1 MNEPPAPDPDALL
14 KAAQRAARGR
24 LKIFLGAAPG
34 VGKTYEMLGEA
45 RARVAAGTDVVAG
58 VVETHGRADTMA
70 MLDGL
75 ERVPLR
81 QLQWQGGT
89 LAEMDID
96 AILARRPALVLVDEL
111 AHTNAPGSR
120 HPKRWQDVEELLA
133 AGIEVFTTLNI
144 QHVESLNDVVASFT
158 RVRVRET
165 VPDRLLEAAD
175 IQVVDL
181 PPDELIQRL
190 KDGKVY
196 VPAEASRALAHFF
209 SPANL
214 SALRELALRRA
225 AQSVDAQML
234 DLVRGLGLPGQWPVA
249 ERILVAVSDHPGCES
264 LVRTAKR
271 QADAARAPWTAL
283 NVVTPASRA
292 AQAQARLAATLAL
305 AAQLGG
311 EVAHVPA
318 PDILAGIKAHAA
330 QVRATQIIVGKAQ
343 RSWWFK
349 LRHGSL
355 VDRLIR
361 ETPGIAVN
369 VVPIEGPVPAASAA
383 LGRPVPLAGWVWTLL
398 MVAAATL
405 VALALRSGLGIAN
418 VSLLYM
424 LPVMAAA
431 TLFGL
436 NAGIMAGLASALAFN
451 FFFLP
456 PIYTFTI
463 ADPENWLAV
472 AVLLGVAVVTS
483 QLASRIRAQADL
495 AATSARDNAVL
506 AGFLSRLTRIAE
518 NDALAQ
524 TITTEFARQ
533 FDCQAVLAG
542 PGPDGPAQLAA
553 SEADVALDTM
563 AQAAAGWALVRGEVA
578 GHGSA
583 TLTASDW
590 LFRPLPGASGPL
602 AVLGL
607 RREDG
612 RDPVPPDQLPL
623 LAGLIDQAALALDR
637 ARLAGEARQLARVE
651 ERDRLRATLLQ
662 SVAHDLKTPLT
673 IIQAAAA
680 ELERGS
686 TPALIATV
694 RAEAERLKRFV
705 GNLLDMARV
714 EAGALHPMPEPI
726 DLTDAIAA
734 AVHDTRHVLGDR
746 PIQLDVRPDLPLV
759 RLDPRLFHHMLINL
773 LDNAGRYAAAATPL
787 AIIAT
792 RRPDGLDLAI
802 IDSGPGLPDGHDPF
816 TAFRRLKGSD
826 RSAGGTGLGLA
837 IVKGFADAMGLRVTA
852 ANRGDDATG
861 AVFTLHM
868 ADNLLVRTPAEA
880 LL

>member
-1 MNEPPAPDPDALL
+1 VNDLPAPDPDALL
-14 KAAQRAARGR
+14 KAAQREGRGR

-45 RARVAAGTDVVAG
+45 RARAAAGVDVVAG
-58 VVETHGRADTMA
+58 VVETHGRAETMA
-70 MLDGL
+70 MLEGL
-75 ERVPLR
+75 EQVPQR
-81 QLQWQGGT
+81 QIPWQGGT
-89 LAEMDID
+89 LTEMDID

-111 AHTNAPGSR
+111 AHSNVPGSR
-120 HPKRWQDVEELLA
+120 HPKRWQDVEELLG
-133 AGIEVFTTLNI
+133 AGIDLFSTLNI
-144 QHVESLNDVVASFT
+144 QHVESLGDVVASFT

-165 VPDRLLEAAD
+165 VPDRVLEAAD

-249 ERILVAVSDHPGCES
+249 ERILVAVSDHPGSEA
-264 LVRTAKR
+264 LVRAAKR
-271 QADAARAPWTAL
+271 LADAARAPWTAL
-283 NVVTPASRA
+283 NVITPASRDA
-292 AQAQARLAATLAL
+292 DAQARLAATLAL
-305 AAQLGG
+305 VGQLGG
-311 EVAHVPA
+311 DVAHVPA
-318 PDILAGIKAHAA
+318 PDILSGIKAHAA

-369 VVPIEGPVPAASAA
+369 VVPIEGAGPAAGSATS
-383 LGRPVPLAGWVWTLL
+383 RPVPPAGWGWTLA

-405 VALALRSGLGIAN
+405 LGVALRNGLGIAN

-424 LPVMAAA
+424 LPVMTAAS
-431 TLFGL
+431 LFGL
-436 NAGIMAGLASALAFN
+436 RPGLLAGIASALAFN

-456 PIYTFTI
+456 PLYTFTI

-472 AVLLGVAVVTS
+472 AVLLGVAVATS

-495 AATSARDNAVL
+495 ASASARDNAVL
-506 AGFLSRLTRIAE
+506 AGFLRRLTRIDDDA
-518 NDALAQ
+518 ALAQ
-524 TITTEFARQ
+524 AIAAEFARQ
-533 FDCQAVLAG
+533 FDCQAMVVG
-542 PGPDGPAQLAA
+542 PGAGGPALLAA
-553 SEADVALDTM
+553 SETDLTLDTM
-563 AQAAAGWALVRGEVA
+563 AQAAAGWALERGETA
-578 GHGSA
+578 GHGTA

-590 LFRPLPGASGPL
+590 LFRPLVGAAGPL

-607 RREDG
+607 RGEDG
-612 RDPVPPDQLPL
+612 RDPLQAGQLPL

-637 ARLAGEARQLARVE
+637 ARLAGDARQLARVE

-680 ELERGS
+680 ELERGA

-714 EAGALHPMPEPI
+714 EAGALAVNTEPV

-746 PIQLDVRPDLPLV
+746 PIRLDVRPDLPLV
-759 RLDPRLFHHMLINL
+759 QLDPRLFHHMLINL

-787 AIIAT
+787 DITAS

-802 IDSGPGLPDGHDPF
+802 SDTGPGLAAGSDPF
-816 TAFRRLKGSD
+816 TAFRRLKVSD
-826 RSAGGTGLGLA
+826 RVAGGTGLGLA
-837 IVKGFADAMGLRVTA
+837 IVKGFADAMGVGVSAT
-852 ANRGDDATG
+852 NRSDGTG
-861 AVFTLHM
+861 AVFTLHLP
-868 ADNLLVRTPAEA
+868 DGLLVRAPAEA
-880 LL
+880 ML

>member
-1 MNEPPAPDPDALL
+1 MTEPTAPDPDALL
-14 KAAQRAARGR
+14 KAAQRAERGR

-45 RARVAAGTDVVAG
+45 RLRAAAGIDVVSG

-70 MLDGL
+70 MLEGL
-75 ERVPLR
+75 EQVPLR
-81 QLQWQGGT
+81 RLAWAGGT

-111 AHTNAPGSR
+111 AHSNAPGSR
-120 HPKRWQDVEELLA
+120 HPKRWQDVEELIA
-133 AGIEVFTTLNI
+133 AGIDVLTTLNI

-181 PPDELIQRL
+181 PPEELIQRL

-225 AQSVDAQML
+225 AQSVDARML

-249 ERILVAVSDHPGCES
+249 ERILVAVSDHPGSEA

-271 QADAARAPWTAL
+271 QADAARAPWTVL
-283 NVVTPASRA
+283 NVITPAPRETGAS
-292 AQAQARLAATLAL
+292 ARLAAILAL
-305 AAQLGG
+305 AGQLGAD
-311 EVAHVPA
+311 VAHVPA
-318 PDILAGIKAHAA
+318 ADILSGIKAHAKK
-330 QVRATQIIVGKAQ
+330 VRATQIIVGKAQ

-349 LRHGSL
+349 LRHGSV

-369 VVPIEGPVPAASAA
+369 VVPIEGEAPGKAPAPAGPVPMKGWAQS
-383 LGRPVPLAGWVWTLL
+383 LA
-398 MVAAATL
+398 M
-405 VALALRSGLGIAN
+405 VALATGIGLALRQVLGIAN
-418 VSLLYM
+418 VSLLYL
-424 LPVMAAA
+424 LPVMMSASQHGLRAG
-431 TLFGL
+431 LF
-436 NAGIMAGLASALAFN
+436 AGIASGLAFN

-456 PIYTFTI
+456 PLYTFTI

-472 AVLLGVAVVTS
+472 AVLLGVAVATS

-495 AATSARDNAVL
+495 ASASARDNAVL
-506 AGFLSRLTRIAE
+506 AGFLRRLTQIDDERR
-518 NDALAQ
+518 LAQ
-524 TITTEFARQ
+524 AIATEFAQQ
-533 FDCQAVLAG
+533 FAAQAVLAG
-542 PGPDGPAQLAA
+542 PGPDGPTLLAA
-553 SEADVALDTM
+553 SDTEVRLDTM
-563 AQAAAGWALVRGEVA
+563 ALAAAGWALQRGEIA

-590 LFRPLPGASGPL
+590 LFRPLMGANGPL

-607 RREDG
+607 RRDDG
-612 RDPVPPDQLPL
+612 RDPVAPDQLPL
-623 LAGLIDQAALALDR
+623 LAGLLDQAALALDR

-714 EAGALHPMPEPI
+714 EAGALAVAPEAI

-773 LDNAGRYAAAATPL
+773 LDNAGRYAPPATPL
-787 AIIAT
+787 AIVAT
-792 RRPDGLDLAI
+792 RRPDGIDLAI
-802 IDSGPGLPDGHDPF
+802 TDAGPGLPDGVDPF
-816 TAFRRLKGSD
+816 TAFRRLQGSD
-826 RSAGGTGLGLA
+826 RAPGGTGLGLA
-837 IVKGFADAMGLRVTA
+837 IVKGFADAMGIGITA
-852 ANRGDDATG
+852 ANRSDGRQG
-861 AVFTLHM
+861 AVFTLAM
-868 ADNLLVRTPAEA
+868 RASLLVQAPAEA